1 MTKFYTRTG
10 DDGFTGL
17 LGEGR
22 VPKNH
27 PRMEALGSVDE
38 ATAFL
43 GLARSVS
50 SSDEVKGT
58 LLQIQRDLYHLM
70 AEISALPEN
79 AAHFRKIGAE
89 QVAWL
94 EKQTDRFSA
103 QVELPKEFI
112 IPGSTFASGTLAV
125 ARTVTR
131 RAERRV
137 AELLHEGLIEN
148 PDLLRYLNRL
158 SSLCFI
164 LEVWENQQ
172 AGKPTV
178 KAKEENAK

>member
-112 IPGSTFASGTLAV
+112 IPGSTFTSG
-125 ARTVTR
+125 
-131 RAERRV
+131 RV

-158 SSLCFI
+158 SSLFFI